1 MRKPPM
7 SLEEVK
13 KQIIALKGQDVSMSV
28 NRGRNKIVHYEGVL
42 EDIYHSV
49 FVVKSLNQEKEEKL
63 SYSFTEV
70 LCGDVKIAVKK

>member
-1 MRKPPM
+1 M